1 MSGDDL
7 RLPWPFAMLVAGPSG
22 CGKTSMVADIAVRNI
37 RTMQKR
43 PKEILIYCSYDQ
55 PAYGALRRQAGCPVT
70 VVKGPIPDGLKTK
83 KRTLLI
89 VDDLQGMHSEVVS
102 RWFTVKSHHLAT
114 SLIYIVQNVFDKTP
128 HHRTI
133 SLNATHIVLF
143 KNPRD
148 SSQVMHL
155 AKQVYPKDPSFLVR
169 AYTVFTEGR
178 PHSYIVMDFN
188 QRTPDHL
195 RFRSGLFPYDMFPPT
210 YVYAREEFD
219 QTPEFLR
226 QRALSDPADN

>member
-1 MSGDDL
+1 MNDDL
-7 RLPWPFAMLVAGPSG
+7 RLPWPFTLLVAGPSG
-22 CGKTSMVADIAVRNI
+22 CGKTSLVTNMVVRHV

-43 PKEILIYCSYDQ
+43 PKRIIIFCSYDQ
-55 PAYGALRRQAGCPVT
+55 PTYSVLKKEVGCPVS
-70 VVKGPIPDGLKTK
+70 VIKGDIPEDMLTK

-89 VDDLQGMHSEVVS
+89 VDDLQGMHSKIIS

-114 SLIYIVQNVFDKTP
+114 SVIYIVQNVFDKTP
-128 HHRTI
+128 YHRTI
-133 SLNATHIVLF
+133 SLNSSHIVLF

-155 AKQVYPKDPSFLVR
+155 AKQVYPKDPKFLVR
-169 AYTVFTEGR
+169 AYTVFTEGL

-188 QRTPDHL
+188 QTTPDQF

-210 YVYAREEFD
+210 YVYASKEFD
-219 QTPEFLR
+219 QTPDFLR
-226 QRALSDPADN
+226 SAEWL

>member
-1 MSGDDL
+1 MSCHDL

-22 CGKTSMVADIAVRNI
+22 CGKTSMVADIVVRNI
-37 RTMQKR
+37 RTMRKR
-43 PKEILIYCSYDQ
+43 PKEILIYCSYNQ
-55 PAYGALRRQAGCPVT
+55 PAYEVLRRQVGCPVT
-70 VVKGPIPDGLKTK
+70 VVKGTVPDGLKTK

-89 VDDLQGMHSEVVS
+89 VDDLQGKDSEVVS
-102 RWFTVKSHHLAT
+102 RWFTVKSHHLTT
-114 SLIYIVQNVFDKTP
+114 SIIYIVQNVFDKTP

-133 SLNATHIVLF
+133 SLNASHIVLF

-155 AKQVYPKDPSFLVR
+155 AKQVYPKDPAFLVR

-188 QRTPDHL
+188 QKTPDHL
-195 RFRSGLFPYDMFPPT
+195 RFRSGLFPYDLFPHT

-219 QTPEFLR
+219 ETPEFLR
-226 QRALSDPADN
+226 QTTWSALTDN